1 MCAGWSLWRA
11 LSVGKSMS
19 DLTYRSPR
27 EPLVEAGRIE
37 SHVADMTV
45 TVAAD
50 VSLEMVQGHLA
61 KVNQWIPIDGDA
73 RLSIGELVEMNSSGP
88 LRLGYGAWRD
98 LLLGCQFRTSDGQL
112 ITAGGR
118 TMKNVAGYDIV
129 KLMVGHR
136 GILGSLVTVT
146 CRTYARPEAALV
158 AEFAPSDAWL
168 GQVITTP
175 LRPRWAI
182 LRSDALVCGWMD
194 DERAISL
201 FERLASGQNP
211 RRIQR
216 RSLTEDIEHRASL
229 WKVAGNN
236 FRAAV
241 GPAKIL
247 AFLERAGVV
256 NWNADAAFGIVIG
269 PYAENEK
276 AIESA
281 AESCGG
287 SAAFFADGQPPR
299 WKMNPVEQT
308 VLEGLKRAF
317 VSKG

>member
-1 MCAGWSLWRA
+1 
-11 LSVGKSMS
+11 MS

-27 EPLVEAGRIE
+27 EPLVETGRIE

-50 VSLEMVQGHLA
+50 VTLEMVQGHLA
-61 KVNQWIPIDGDA
+61 KVNQWIPIDGDG
-73 RLSIGELVEMNSSGP
+73 RLSIGELVETNSSGP

-98 LLLGCQFRTSDGQL
+98 LLLGCQFRTSDGEL
-112 ITAGGR
+112 ITVGGR
-118 TMKNVAGYDIV
+118 TMKNVAGYDVV
-129 KLMVGHR
+129 KLMVGQR

-146 CRTYARPEAALV
+146 CRTYARPESALV
-158 AEFAPSDAWL
+158 AEFAPSDNWL
-168 GQVITTP
+168 GHVVTTP

-182 LRSDALVCGWMD
+182 LRADALVCGWMD

-201 FERLASGQNP
+201 FERLVNKQNP
-211 RRIQR
+211 RRVQR
-216 RSLTEDIEHRASL
+216 RSLDEDFEHRASL
-229 WKVAGNN
+229 WKVAGNH

-247 AFLERAGVV
+247 AFVERAVV
-256 NWNADAAFGIVIG
+256 ANWSADAAFGIVIG
-269 PYAENEK
+269 PYADNED

-287 SAAFFADGQPPR
+287 SATFFADGQPPR
-299 WKMNPVEQT
+299 WKMKPGEQT
-308 VLEGLKRAF
+308 VLEGLKKAF